1 MATFA
6 QPTTPTVGRASGA
19 VQGGRAAQAGAAGLR
34 GRASRLRAVAAAR
47 GASAL
52 EGLLAAAQPDGA
64 TADAL
69 AERPRWLPRVDGRAA
84 ALLGLAAAGALALV
98 LTRGPGAELAS
109 AFDRAASADWRW
121 AAAGVLFEALAF
133 AGYATLFWHVAS
145 RSAPGLGLR
154 QSTEISLAGAAATRL
169 LPTAGLGGIALTLWA
184 LARRGLDPSTAVRT
198 LLTFLILVYTVFM
211 GALAAAGLAL
221 ATGLAGGDGPLA
233 LMLAPAAFGASVIA
247 AALALGRR
255 DGLFG
260 GAVRDALRFARAADP
275 RLLGALAWWGFD
287 LAVLATTFQAL
298 GGAPT
303 AGVLVLAY
311 FTGMVGNTIPLPGMV
326 AGGTFGALVAFGAA
340 PAVAVPAVLAYRA
353 IALWLPAVLGS
364 VALAGMR
371 RSASAPAPAPA
382 AA

>member
-1 MATFA
+1 MATVA
-6 QPTTPTVGRASGA
+6 QPPAPTIARESGA
-19 VQGGRAAQAGAAGLR
+19 VDGARG
-34 GRASRLRAVAAAR
+34 GRASRRRAAAAR
-47 GASAL
+47 RGAAAL
-52 EGLLAAAQPDGA
+52 DGLLAAAQPQGA

-69 AERPRWLPRVDGRAA
+69 SERPRWLPRIEGRKAVALGVLAVAA
-84 ALLGLAAAGALALV
+84 FALV
-98 LTRGPGAELAS
+98 LTRGPGAELAG
-109 AFDRAASADWRW
+109 AFERAAAADWRW
-121 AAAGVLFEALAF
+121 AALGVLFEALAF
-133 AGYATLFWHVAS
+133 AGYATLFWHVAG

-154 QSTEISLAGAAATRL
+154 QSTEISLAGAAATRV
-169 LPTAGLGGIALTLWA
+169 LPTAGLGGVAFTLWA
-184 LARRGLDPSTAVRT
+184 LARRGLDAATAVKT

-211 GALAAAGLAL
+211 GALAVTGLAL
-221 ATGLAGGDGPLA
+221 ATGLAEGDGPLA
-233 LMLAPAAFGASVIA
+233 LMLAPAAFGAAVIV

-255 DGLFG
+255 GGLFG
-260 GAVRDALRFARAADP
+260 GAVREALSFARGGDP

-298 GGAPT
+298 GGPPA

-311 FTGMVGNTIPLPGMV
+311 FTGMIANTIPLPGLV
-326 AGGTFGALVAFGAA
+326 AGGTIGALIAFGVA

-371 RSASAPAPAPA
+371 RSAATGRLAPAPAPA